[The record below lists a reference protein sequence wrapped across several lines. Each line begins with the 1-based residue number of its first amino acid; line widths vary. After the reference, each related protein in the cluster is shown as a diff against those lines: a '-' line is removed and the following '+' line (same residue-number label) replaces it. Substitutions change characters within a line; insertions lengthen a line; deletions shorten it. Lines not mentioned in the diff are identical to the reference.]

1 VKISSSIFSALI
13 VVAAIVGA
21 DAANAADLPIYT
33 KAPVTVGAPVYNW
46 TGFYVGA
53 SGGYAWSHDAD
64 IDLASVAGLV
74 PGGID
79 AFAIAS
85 AQAIP
90 LALNTQAQGF
100 IYGGQA
106 GYNYQSGRWVI
117 GVEAD
122 LSGTN
127 INGAATQNGTAPV
140 VNYPIRNLSANTTA
154 TGEQKL
160 DFFGTVRGRFG
171 FTPTDALLV
180 YATGGLAYGHVES
193 STATSDV
200 PTNLAIGPAAGSA
213 SGTRA
218 GLTVGGGLEWGFT
231 PHWTLKTEYLYYD
244 LGSLNYALSPNA
256 ITTPCCGVGT
266 VGFVNTVAA
275 THFAGSIVRAGIN
288 YRF

>member
-1 VKISSSIFSALI
+1 MRRLILGGLALVALSAGSSAL
-13 VVAAIVGA
+13 
-21 DAANAADLPIYT
+21 AADMPV
-33 KAPVTVGAPVYNW
+33 KAPVYAPPLVWNW

-64 IDLASVAGLV
+64 IDLASVGVLV

-79 AFAIAS
+79 AFPIAS

-90 LALNTQAQGF
+90 SALNAQARGF

-106 GYNYQSGRWVI
+106 GYNFQSGRWLI

-122 LSGTN
+122 VSGAN
-127 INGAATQNGTAPV
+127 INGSDTRNGTAPV

-154 TGEQKL
+154 SGEQKL

-171 FTPTDALLV
+171 FTLTDALLV
-180 YATGGLAYGHVES
+180 YATGGLAYGHIES

-200 PTNLAIGPAAGSA
+200 PTSFVIGPAAGSA

-218 GLTVGGGLEWGFT
+218 GSTIGGGLEWGFA

-244 LGSLNYALSPNA
+244 LGNLNYALSPNA
-256 ITTPCCGVGT
+256 ITVCCAVTT
-266 VGFVNTVAA
+266 VGLVNTTAA

>member
-1 VKISSSIFSALI
+1 MKTRFGLGIASALF
-13 VVAAIVGA
+13 VGSFGSVL
-21 DAANAADLPIYT
+21 AADMPM
-33 KAPVTVGAPVYNW
+33 KAPPPPPVVIYNW
-46 TGFYVGA
+46 TGFYVGV

-64 IDLASVAGLV
+64 IDLASVPGLV

-85 AQAIP
+85 AQSIP
-90 LALNTQAQGF
+90 SALNTQARGF
-100 IYGGQA
+100 IFGGQA

-122 LSGTN
+122 LSATN
-127 INGAATQNGTAPV
+127 INGSATQNGTALV
-140 VNYPIRNLSANTTA
+140 VNYPARNLFANTTA
-154 TGEQKL
+154 TGGQKL

-200 PTNLAIGPAAGSA
+200 PLSFAIGPAAGSA

-218 GLTVGGGLEWGFT
+218 GWTVGGGLEWGFT

-244 LGSLNYALSPNA
+244 LGNLNYALSPNA
-256 ITTPCCGVGT
+256 ITIPCCGGAT
-266 VGFVNTVAA
+266 VGLVNTVAA